1 MQERGSVSRSNT
13 AYPKLQEITAFGSL
27 QSLRAAGPRSIVA
40 RPSRLRVPVRLATAK
55 NTRRDA
61 RELAGEDAQ
70 ATIK

>member
-40 RPSRLRVPVRLATAK
+40 RPSRLRVPVASRH
-55 NTRRDA
+55 
-61 RELAGEDAQ
+61 REEHEAGRS
-70 ATIK
+70 